1 MERWLW
7 SGIGPGLA
15 ATLLVG
21 AIASAQ
27 QRASPLIGASAFVR
41 AAPPRAPAHAER
53 FDLIVAATTDVHGRL
68 RGWDY
73 YANAPDSAHSLA
85 GAATIVDSIR
95 RAHPGRVVL
104 VDAGDLLQGNPLLF
118 VAAKIAPPP
127 VHPVIAAMNVMR
139 YDAAVVGNHEFNY
152 GVPLLKRALAQAAFP
167 FLAANVR
174 EANGVPF
181 VAPYT
186 IVVRSGVHIGIVGA
200 TTPGSMVWDRDNLH
214 AAHLTVS
221 DIVPAVRAAV
231 AAARRRQADVIVVL
245 LHAGLNEV
253 STYDTLATGLP
264 SENVAARVA
273 KEIDGIDLV
282 VFGHSHKFLVD
293 STINGALLVQPRNW
307 AASVSVASLTVERVK
322 RSWKVVAH
330 RGQAI
335 AVAGHQEDPAVVA
348 ASAGTHRATVAWV
361 NAPIGR
367 TAVRWRA
374 DSARVA
380 DMPITDLVNEVMR
393 REAGADLSVTAA
405 FSLEASLDTGQITI
419 ANVSKLYPY
428 DNTLRAIRISGTQ
441 LRAFLEHSVRYY
453 RSLTADGH
461 IPDGGIIDPAV
472 PGFNFDILSGAEYA
486 IDLTR
491 PVGSRITRL
500 AFSGHAIAPTDSFT
514 LALNNYRHSGG
525 GGYGMLAGSPVV
537 YQKDVDIR
545 QLVIDEVRRV
555 GVIAPALYA
564 TSNWVLTPA
573 SAVAAAFAAQS
584 RSRASE
590 SGGSAPTPVAAAQP
604 ASSITTAGA
613 RTVRV
618 IAMSDFH
625 AALLPR
631 PNADGRMMGG
641 AVALSAA
648 IVRAERECSGACQS
662 VVVDAGDVFT
672 GSPASDWDAGRP
684 TVAVLRRLHIV
695 AGALGNHE
703 FDFGQD
709 TLRQRLAEL
718 NYRVLGANV
727 RGPDGRMP
735 AWVSADTMIVRGALR
750 IGIVGAAATHTR
762 SMTKLRNVN
771 DLQFL
776 DPAPLLSERVRALRT
791 AGANVVLSVVHEGAR
806 CDRQTPAVCRGP
818 GLDIASRLTER
829 PDVFIAGH
837 AHENLNTRVAGMP
850 VIEAASSGRS
860 IVVVDIPLDGG
871 AVRTNVRDVWAD
883 MTDGADPV
891 VDSIVRTAYAHV
903 RARLEQRVATMAAAM
918 TRSGP
923 QHALGNLIADAA
935 RLAGAS
941 DFAAWNSDG
950 MRADLRAG
958 ATTYGD
964 VHEVTP
970 FGNVLVRVRLTG
982 RQLAQVLERWV
993 ERPLATVHV
1002 SGLRVDVDTTRP
1014 PGQRIVRLATG
1025 RATGGAGGSDRVL
1038 SPTHVYTLT
1047 VNDFM
1052 LDDDEGK
1059 TMNRALSRQFLP
1071 VRDIDMLADY
1081 LRRLPQPVRGSAAQ
1095 RVRIVSPV
1103 PQH

>member
-7 SGIGPGLA
+7 SGIGSGFA

-27 QRASPLIGASAFVR
+27 QRTSPRIGARAFTS
-41 AAPPRAPAHAER
+41 AAPAQAPARAER

-73 YANAPDSAHSLA
+73 YANAPDSARSLA
-85 GAATIVDSIR
+85 GAATIVDSLR
-95 RAHPGRVVL
+95 RAHPNRVVL

-118 VAAKIAPPP
+118 VAAKVAPPP
-127 VHPVIAAMNVMR
+127 VHPVMAAMNVMR

-152 GVPLLKRALAQAAFP
+152 GVPLLRAALAQAAFP

-174 EANGVPF
+174 DAIGQPF
-181 VAPYT
+181 VAPFT
-186 IVVRSGVHIGIVGA
+186 IVVRGGVRIGIVGA
-200 TTPGSMVWDRDNLH
+200 TTPGSMVWDRDNLL
-214 AAHLTVS
+214 AARLTVS

-231 AAARRRQADVIVVL
+231 AAARRQQAHVIVVL
-245 LHAGLNEV
+245 LHAGLNEA

-273 KEIDGIDLV
+273 REIDGIDLV

-322 RSWKVVAH
+322 RSWKVVGH
-330 RGQAI
+330 RGQAVV
-335 AVAGHQEDPAVVA
+335 VAGHQESPAVLA

-361 NAPIGR
+361 NAPSGR

-393 REAGADLSVTAA
+393 RESGADLSVTAA
-405 FSLEASLDTGQITI
+405 FSLDANLDTGQITI

-428 DNTLRAIRISGTQ
+428 ENTLRAIRISGAQ
-441 LRAFLEHSVRYY
+441 LRALLEHSARYY

-472 PGFNFDILSGAEYA
+472 PGFNFDILSGAEYT

-500 AFSGHAIAPTDSFT
+500 AFRGHAIAPTDSFT

-525 GGYGMLAGSPVV
+525 GGYSMLSGAPVV

-564 TSNWVLTPA
+564 TANWLLTPA
-573 SAVAAAFAAQS
+573 SAVAAAFAEQS
-584 RSRASE
+584 RGRASE
-590 SGGSAPTPVAAAQP
+590 SGGSAPTPSVAVQR
-604 ASSITTAGA
+604 SSATAIAGK

-625 AALLPR
+625 AALEPR
-631 PNADGRMMGG
+631 PNSAGRLMGG

-648 IVRAERECSGACQS
+648 IARAERECTGACQS

-684 TVAVLRRLHIV
+684 TVAVLRRLHIA

-703 FDFGQD
+703 FDFGLD

-727 RGPDGRMP
+727 RGPDGRLP
-735 AWVSADTMIVRGALR
+735 AWISVDTMIVRGDVR
-750 IGIVGAAATHTR
+750 IGIVGAAGTHTR
-762 SMTKLRNVN
+762 STTKLRNVR
-771 DLQFL
+771 DLQFV
-776 DPAPLLSERVRALRT
+776 DPAPIVSERVRALRS
-791 AGANVVLSVVHEGAR
+791 AGAQVVVSLVHEGAR
-806 CDRQTPAVCRGP
+806 CDRQAPNVCHGA
-818 GLDIASRLTER
+818 GLDLAARLTDR
-829 PDVFIAGH
+829 PDVFVAGH
-837 AHENLNTRVAGMP
+837 SHENVNAKVAGMP
-850 VIEAASSGRS
+850 VIEAASNGRA
-860 IVVVDIPLDGG
+860 IVVVDVPLDGG
-871 AVRTNVRDVWAD
+871 DARSEVREVWGDA
-883 MTDGADPV
+883 TDGADPA
-891 VDSIVRTAYAHV
+891 VDSIVRAAYAKV
-903 RARLEQRVATMAAAM
+903 RERLQRRVGVMAESM
-918 TRSGP
+918 TRTGS
-923 QHALGNLIADAA
+923 QHALGNVIADAA
-935 RLAGAS
+935 RLGGAS
-941 DFAAWNSDG
+941 DFAAWNNGG
-950 MRADLRAG
+950 MRADLRVG
-958 ATTYGD
+958 AITYGD
-964 VHEVTP
+964 VHEISP

-982 RQLAQVLERWV
+982 RQLAQVLEHWV
-993 ERPLATVHV
+993 ERPFASVHV
-1002 SGLRVDVDTTRP
+1002 SGLRVDVDTTRS
-1014 PGQRIVRLATG
+1014 PGQRIVRLATDRG
-1025 RATGGAGGSDRVL
+1025 RLL

-1047 VNDFM
+1047 INDFM
-1052 LDDDEGK
+1052 LDDDEGQ
-1059 TMNRALSRQFLP
+1059 TMSQTLSRRLLP
-1071 VRDIDMLADY
+1071 VRDIDMLANY
-1081 LRRLPQPVRGSAAQ
+1081 LRRQPQPVRGSAVP
-1095 RVRIVSPV
+1095 RVRIVSPA